1 MTRQLVPP
9 LFVSSL
15 VATAVLGIW
24 VPGAWEAFA
33 GIAGA
38 YVALLLTGAALAVR
52 KHGFRC
58 SAVLAAVF
66 SIMHVCY
73 GVGYLRGI
81 LDHWSPF
88 RRRVRRTTPM
98 PLTR

>member
-1 MTRQLVPP
+1 L
-9 LFVSSL
+9 SL

-24 VPGAWEAFA
+24 MPLARA
-33 GIAGA
+33 
-38 YVALLLTGAALAVR
+38 ALATIVGTYAALVLTGAALTIR

-58 SAVLAAVF
+58 AAALAGVF
-66 SIMHVCY
+66 AIMHVCY